1 MKFSKKKVKFTY
13 DTKKNDGCS
22 LLYLVVEKLVYD
34 KIEHD
39 DLDPDFINEIILKM
53 ARKKT
58 NKINIS
64 KIKKNLRKEINN
76 LIKKVK
82 LAKNVYVPVL
92 NKCEG
97 NKKYCVNN
105 DDLYHLK
112 DLLKMIS

>member
-13 DTKKNDGCS
+13 DTKKNDGCC
-22 LLYLVVEKLVYD
+22 LLYLVLEKLVYD

-39 DLDPDFINEIILKM
+39 DLDPEFINEIILKT

-76 LIKKVK
+76 LIKKVN

-97 NKKYCVNN
+97 NKKYCINIDDN
-105 DDLYHLK
+105 DHLK
-112 DLLKMIS
+112 DLVKIIN